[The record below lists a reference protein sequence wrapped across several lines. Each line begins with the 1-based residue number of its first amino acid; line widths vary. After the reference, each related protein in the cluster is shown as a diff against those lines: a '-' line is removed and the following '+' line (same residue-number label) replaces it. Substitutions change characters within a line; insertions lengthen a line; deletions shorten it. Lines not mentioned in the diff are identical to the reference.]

1 MLTPQFFRVPMVP
14 TGSPMVAI
22 RFFRD
27 RLACKTCNPLTVC
40 FSHLLAATYALT
52 QQHHRAPREL
62 PTRLRER
69 G

>member
-27 RLACKTCNPLTVC
+27 RLACKTCNPLTEC
-40 FSHLLAATYALT
+40 YAFIGASACIIRASARTAYTSLLRRCAL
-52 QQHHRAPREL
+52 R
-62 PTRLRER
+62 
-69 G
+69 